1 LDVQVEYQVEEC
13 SSENRANNDCVHV
26 QATKQI
32 LPRGGDIV
40 FGVAHQ
46 HSGGIAASLHGEVAA
61 TLIRSLCVLLAPS
74 QYHRLKNFT
83 QSKY

>member
-1 LDVQVEYQVEEC
+1 MVCDLNRWHVQVEYQVEEC

-46 HSGGIAASLHGEVAA
+46 HSGGIAASLHGEVAG
-61 TLIRSLCVLLAPS
+61 TTDSISLHFAGPEFSIVA
-74 QYHRLKNFT
+74 
-83 QSKY
+83 

>member
-1 LDVQVEYQVEEC
+1 MVCDLNRWHVQVEYQVEEC

-46 HSGGIAASLHGEVAA
+46 HSGGIAASLHGEVASTTDFIYLHFVGA
-61 TLIRSLCVLLAPS
+61 EVSIIV
-74 QYHRLKNFT
+74 
-83 QSKY
+83 